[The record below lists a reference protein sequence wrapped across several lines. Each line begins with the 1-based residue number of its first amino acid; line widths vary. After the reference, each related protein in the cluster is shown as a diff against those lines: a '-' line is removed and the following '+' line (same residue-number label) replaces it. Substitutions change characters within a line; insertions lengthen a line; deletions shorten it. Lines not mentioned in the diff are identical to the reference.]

1 MKIYNTKTQAA
12 YDALMTE
19 LEEQGFNWINGK
31 KPTYYR
37 YWEQFK
43 ENTCIEIVG
52 KEMTV
57 GSLGYYKEEYP
68 NETIIE
74 YKAKGETKMT
84 NEEMKQNIHGL
95 ATHVSIAAE
104 YLARDIKF
112 EMKKST
118 VEADLKEAKSSAKN
132 LIEKIDEYLEN
143 LKPKFKV
150 GDYVVEDEKY
160 ITKIEKINSKG
171 IPKGHFYDR
180 EINHLSLTS
189 VSVSSST
196 ARLAT
201 PEEIVEYKVALIFYK
216 HGRKPFEVKEGDL
229 IEYPNGHNIM
239 IYYPEIFSKADFLND
254 GFKLIKTAE
263 EVNEW
268 LGAEDE

>member
-1 MKIYNTKTQAA
+1 MKIYNTKTLED
-12 YDALMTE
+12 YDALMSE
-19 LEEQGFNWINGK
+19 LEEKDYSWLTGQ
-31 KPTYYR
+31 KPTYFR
-37 YWEQFK
+37 YWEK
-43 ENTCIEIVG
+43 YGVNTCVRTLDKYIMFSNIG
-52 KEMTV
+52 
-57 GSLGYYKEEYP
+57 LYIDEYP
-68 NETIIE
+68 DVAIIE
-74 YKAKGETKMT
+74 YKSKGENMT
-84 NEEMKQNIHGL
+84 QEKIKQELEEILDN
-95 ATHVSIAAE
+95 ASVAVSWA
-104 YLARDIKF
+104 LKDT
-112 EMKKST
+112 ST
-118 VEADLKEAKSSAKN
+118 VEAGLSEAKSSAKK
-132 LIEKIDEYLEN
+132 LVEKIDDYLESR
-143 LKPKFKV
+143 KPKFKV
-150 GDYVVEDEKY
+150 GDYVVEDENY

-180 EINHLSLTS
+180 EINRLSLIS
-189 VSVSSST
+189 VGVSSST

-268 LGAEDE
+268 IKGE